1 MKNVATQHYSIP
13 LNTDLARSVE
23 QLAAETHRSPDDV
36 IAQIV
41 DEGLRVRRHPGIE
54 FRDTA
59 FGRRPY
65 VVGSRLGVWDV
76 VLIWKAH
83 QENCAAT
90 LQYLDPFVEWQL
102 EAALGYY
109 REFPDE
115 VEETIRESRMTPEE
129 ILSRFPF
136 LRDHLAKSDEPVL
149 G

>member
-1 MKNVATQHYSIP
+1 MKNVATQHYKVP
-13 LNTDLARSVE
+13 LDADLARGVE
-23 QLAAETHRSPDDV
+23 QLAAETQRSPDAV

-65 VVGSRLGVWDV
+65 VAGSRLGVWDV

-83 QENCAAT
+83 QGNRTAT
-90 LQYLDPFVEWQL
+90 LQYLDPFAEWQL
-102 EAALGYY
+102 DGALGYY
-109 REFPDE
+109 QEFPDE
-115 VEETIRESRMTPEE
+115 VEEYIRESSMTPEE

-136 LRDHLAKSDEPVL
+136 LQD
-149 G
+149 